1 MTPANLLM
9 LGFGLVAFAVG
20 VALLV
25 RRGGGDQAVYARRIG
40 GIMALS
46 LGVILAIFAF
56 GLRGVHS

>member
-20 VALLV
+20 VALLA
-25 RRGGGDQAVYARRIG
+25 RRGGGEQAATARRIAG
-40 GIMALS
+40 TMALS